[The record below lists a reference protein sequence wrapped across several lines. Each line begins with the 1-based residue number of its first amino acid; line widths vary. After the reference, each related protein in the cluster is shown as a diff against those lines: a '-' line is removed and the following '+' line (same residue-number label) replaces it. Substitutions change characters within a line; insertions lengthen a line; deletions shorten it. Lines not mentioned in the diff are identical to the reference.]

1 MLNQKQWLITLF
13 VSALTLGTGVAWAGN
28 ISGVGTMSQSQFQG
42 LTQDLGSALSYKDM
56 MPAAPLGITGF
67 DVGITGVD
75 TRIASSQAW
84 QAATGSSSNNIFVP
98 SLQAQKGL
106 PFGFDL
112 GLTYSEVPGSN
123 VRVVGGDLS
132 YAIIGGGLLSPALT
146 IRGTYTKMTGVGEMG
161 LNTRSVEL
169 CLSKGFVFVTPY
181 IGVGRV
187 RTVGT
192 PNVGTLSAVTLYNTK
207 EYIGADFNLGIAN
220 LDLEVDRMAG
230 STSYGANIG
239 WRL

>member
-1 MLNQKQWLITLF
+1 MLAHKKWIATLV
-13 VSALTLGTGVAWAGN
+13 VSTLALGTSFAHAGN
-28 ISGVGTMSQSQFQG
+28 INGVAALSQAQFQG

-84 QAATGSSSNNIFVP
+84 HAATGSGSNNIFVP

-106 PFGFDL
+106 PFGFDV
-112 GLTYSEVPGSN
+112 GLTYGEVPGSN
-123 VRVVGGDLS
+123 VRVIGGDLS

-169 CLSKGFVFVTPY
+169 CLSKGFVFITPY

-187 RTVGT
+187 RTAGT
-192 PNVGTLSAVTLYNTK
+192 PHVGTLSAVTLYNTK
-207 EYIGADFNLGIAN
+207 EYIGADINLGIAN

>member
-1 MLNQKQWLITLF
+1 MSNQKKWIAALF
-13 VSALTLGTGVAWAGN
+13 VSALALGTGLAYAGN
-28 ISGVGTMSQSQFQG
+28 ISGVGTMGQSQFQG
-42 LTQDLGSALSYKDM
+42 LTQDLGAALSYKDM

-67 DVGITGVD
+67 DIGITGVD
-75 TRIASSQAW
+75 TRVASAQAW

-106 PFGFDL
+106 PFGFDV
-112 GLTYSEVPGSN
+112 GLTYSQIPGSN
-123 VRVVGGDLS
+123 VRVIGGDLS

-146 IRGTYTKMTGVGEMG
+146 VRGTYTKMTGVGEMG

-169 CLSKGFVFVTPY
+169 CLSKGFVFITPY

-187 RTVGT
+187 RTEGT
-192 PNVGTLSAVTLYNTK
+192 PHVGSLSSVTLYNTK
-207 EYIGADFNLGIAN
+207 EYIGADINLGIAN

-239 WRL
+239 WRI

>member
-1 MLNQKQWLITLF
+1 MSNQKKWLTALF
-13 VSALTLGTGVAWAGN
+13 VSALTLGPSVAYAGN
-28 ISGVGTMSQSQFQG
+28 ISGVGAMSESQFQG
-42 LTQDLGSALSYKDM
+42 LTQDLGTALSYKDM
-56 MPAAPLGITGF
+56 MPAAPLGVTGF

-75 TRIASSQAW
+75 TRIASAQAW
-84 QAATGSSSNNIFVP
+84 HAATGSSSNNIFVP

-106 PFGFDL
+106 PFGFDV
-112 GLTYSEVPGSN
+112 GLTYSEIPGSN

-146 IRGTYTKMTGVGEMG
+146 IRGTYTKMTGVSEMG

-169 CLSKGFVFVTPY
+169 CLSKGFVFITPY

-187 RTVGT
+187 RTAGT
-192 PNVGTLSAVTLYNTK
+192 PHVGTLSAVTLYNTK
-207 EYIGADFNLGIAN
+207 EYIGADINLGIAN
-220 LDLEVDRMAG
+220 LDLEVDHMAG